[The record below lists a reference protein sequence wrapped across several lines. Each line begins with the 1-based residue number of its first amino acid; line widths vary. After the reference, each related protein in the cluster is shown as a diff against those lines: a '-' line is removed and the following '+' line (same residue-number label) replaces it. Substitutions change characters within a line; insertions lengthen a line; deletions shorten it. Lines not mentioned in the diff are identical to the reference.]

1 MNEDLSLKEF
11 QKKIDKW
18 ILNHGGYWPPLS
30 MFSAIVEELGELAK
44 EINHHEGFKPK
55 KSDAT
60 VTRIGEELADVIF
73 AIICVANYY
82 KIDINDELGRVI
94 EKFNKRDSNRF
105 NK

>member
-30 MFSAIVEELGELAK
+30 MLSAIVEEVGELAK
-44 EINHHEGFKPK
+44 EINYLEGIKPK
-55 KSDAT
+55 KSNETAT
-60 VTRIGEELADVIF
+60 KIGEELADVIF

-82 KIDINDELGRVI
+82 KIDINDELDRVI
-94 EKFNKRDSNRF
+94 EKFTKRDSNRF
-105 NK
+105 N